1 MDKKIFPM
9 QNIKDDLYT
18 LVDEIIIELKKNDLP
33 PIPENFRFYFDKLL
47 ESKNDD
53 LRQQIVSI
61 SSRVDE
67 KLHNGFEYERSLN
80 QGTKAVKLILKQ
92 GSNVYKNTALL
103 KKILQTKKDSV
114 NANTNPETLLE
125 VTSSVEQV
133 LDRFLISLEKHSTA
147 IKGLYGTVANSIKN
161 AKHSSIYNASLG
173 VFNKNYFITL
183 LAKERESC
191 ISSSYESSLISL
203 SLSTKT
209 IVSENKKTHAQLIRD
224 MAEILTNALRR
235 SDSIAYYGDGIFL
248 ILLCHT
254 NDELA
259 EIAAERFH
267 RLISE
272 SIFLE
277 HEADSKN
284 QFILMGI
291 VQLESCLSAE
301 EIIEQSVEAMHSS
314 ASTVSD

>member
-1 MDKKIFPM
+1 M
-9 QNIKDDLYT
+9 QNIKDDLYA
-18 LVDEIIIELKKNDLP
+18 LVDEIIIELKNNDLP
-33 PIPENFRFYFDKLL
+33 PIPENFRFYFDKLV

-53 LRQQIVSI
+53 LRQQIISI
-61 SSRVDE
+61 SSRFDE

-92 GSNVYKNTALL
+92 GSNVYKNTTLL
-103 KKILQTKKDSV
+103 KKIIQTKKDSV
-114 NANTNPETLLE
+114 STNVNHETLLE

-133 LDRFLISLEKHSTA
+133 LDRFLVSLEKHSTA
-147 IKGLYGTVANSIKN
+147 IKELYGTVANSIQN
-161 AKHSSIYNASLG
+161 AKRSSIYNASLG
-173 VFNKNYFITL
+173 VFNKSYFITL

-191 ISSSYESSLISL
+191 IRSSYDSSLIAL
-203 SLSTKT
+203 SLSSKT
-209 IVSENKKTHAQLIRD
+209 IVLENKKTHAQLIRD
-224 MAEILTNALRR
+224 VAEILTNALRR

-248 ILLCHT
+248 ILLRHT

-259 EIAAERFH
+259 EIAAERFR

-277 HEADSKN
+277 SETNAKN
-284 QFILMGI
+284 QYIVMGI
-291 VQLESCLSAE
+291 VQLESCLNAE

-314 ASTVSD
+314 ASTNVPD

>member
-1 MDKKIFPM
+1 M
-9 QNIKDDLYT
+9 QNIKNDLYA
-18 LVDEIIIELKKNDLP
+18 LVDEIIIELKNNDLP

-53 LRQQIVSI
+53 LRQKIVSI
-61 SSRVDE
+61 SPRFDE
-67 KLHNGFEYERSLN
+67 KLHNDFEYERSLN

-114 NANTNPETLLE
+114 NANANPETLRE
-125 VTSSVEQV
+125 VATSVEHV
-133 LDRFLISLEKHSTA
+133 LDRFLISLEKQSTV
-147 IKGLYGTVANSIKN
+147 IKELYGTVANSIKS
-161 AKHSSIYNASLG
+161 AKRSSIYNATLG

-191 ISSSYESSLISL
+191 ISSSYDSSLIAL
-203 SLSTKT
+203 SLSAEMM
-209 IVSENKKTHAQLIRD
+209 VLENKKTHAHLIRD
-224 MAEILTNALRR
+224 LAEILTNALRR

-248 ILLCHT
+248 ILLRHT
-254 NDELA
+254 SDELA
-259 EIAAERFH
+259 EVAAERFH

-272 SIFLE
+272 SVFLE
-277 HEADSKN
+277 PETDLKN
-284 QFILMGI
+284 QYILMGI

-314 ASTVSD
+314 ASTDVEN